1 MQSTVRRSAWPSL
14 LLRGLSTLSG
24 VPTTAFG
31 SGHLLSR
38 PPHLFSLLQSCSCL
52 DAFNQVLAQVFT
64 YGLSGDPFTLARAL
78 SSLCSLSPSSD
89 LRYARLLFE
98 HTETP
103 NAFSWN
109 TIIRAYSVH
118 PLHHHECFFLF
129 TRMLLSGVY
138 PDKYTFPFVLRACS
152 AVAFS
157 AQGRSLHALLVK
169 HGLEEDLF
177 VKTSLL
183 HMYSSF
189 AASDKSGF
197 EWTSA
202 AHQLFDEMPERST
215 VTWNAMTSCCVK
227 CKCEVQGL
235 VLFNKMLVSG
245 VEPNAATL
253 VNVLMACAATGARR
267 YGKCL
272 HAYVQRKHMWMAN
285 VDLGTCLIHMYMKCG
300 DICSALRVF
309 RSMVVK
315 DVPAWTAA
323 IGGLA
328 LQGRGSEAIALFDGM
343 VYSDI
348 KPDAVTFTSLL
359 HACSHSGLV
368 GEGLRFF
375 NLMVDV
381 YEIKPGIQHYC
392 CIVDLL
398 GRSGLLLE
406 ALKVIRSMPYEPNA
420 AIWYSILSSC
430 AIHGDFE
437 LAERI
442 AYQVQT
448 GREVMGG
455 AYYVLLSNMYAKLGN
470 WKLVT
475 KMRDMMVDS
484 KANKVSGYSTIEP
497 KGIHPPSPTD
507 WSKTTLW
514 NCLLKAES
522 QSPVDFGSMCLEG
535 NFRGKPV
542 VLSDKSRPV
551 CTDNRKENA
560 VAVEPWEKTFL
571 PNRDMFR
578 FNLQQCHIKEKLIP

>member
-1 MQSTVRRSAWPSL
+1 MQPTVRRSAWPSR
-14 LLRGLSTLSG
+14 LLRCLSTVSG

-118 PLHHHECFFLF
+118 PLHHQECFFLF
-129 TRMLLSGVY
+129 IRMLLSGVY

-152 AVAFS
+152 AAAFS
-157 AQGRSLHALLVK
+157 AQ
-169 HGLEEDLF
+169 
-177 VKTSLL
+177 
-183 HMYSSF
+183 
-189 AASDKSGF
+189 ASDEGGS
-197 EWTSA
+197 EWLSA
-202 AHQLFDEMPERST
+202 ARRLFDEMPERST
-215 VTWNAMTSCCVK
+215 VTWNAMTSCHVK

-235 VLFNKMLVSG
+235 VLFNKMLVSR
-245 VEPNAATL
+245 VEPNEATL

-272 HAYVQRKHMWMAN
+272 HAYVQRKYMWMAN
-285 VDLGTCLIHMYMKCG
+285 VDLGTSLIHMYMKCG
-300 DICSALRVF
+300 DICSALLVF

-328 LQGRGSEAIALFDGM
+328 LQGRGSEAIAVFDRM
-343 VYSDI
+343 VYSDV

-381 YEIKPGIQHYC
+381 YGIKPGIQHYC

-420 AIWYSILSSC
+420 AIWYTILSSC

-448 GREVMGG
+448 GREVTDG

-470 WKLVT
+470 WKQVT

-484 KANKVSGYSTIEP
+484 KANKVAGYSMIEV
-497 KGIHPPSPTD
+497 
-507 WSKTTLW
+507 
-514 NCLLKAES
+514 N
-522 QSPVDFGSMCLEG
+522 GSV
-535 NFRGKPV
+535 N
-542 VLSDKSRPV
+542 
-551 CTDNRKENA
+551 
-560 VAVEPWEKTFL
+560 TFL
-571 PNRDMFR
+571 VGDDTHE
-578 FNLQQCHIKEKLIP
+578 LTLEIYSLLHGISQELKLAGHVSFAVVVNH